1 MPRSFQDVLVSRAVA
16 TPWFA
21 RLASVYLEQ
30 GEAETALRVC
40 REGMKRYPRYVTGN
54 LILGKCYEALGRRI
68 EAALEYGR
76 VLEVLPDNQMVRDV
90 VRQLERQ
97 EQVAFETFAQR
108 RQGELGPVGGSVSF
122 EQYNISQGGPQESSV
137 EFLIKQLQEVRRSTP
152 HGEGKQGEEVE
163 LEDDEAAAK
172 IVTETLAE
180 IYASQN
186 EFQEAIKAYR
196 KLLELRPEEA
206 ARYEKRLA
214 ELEERARTAGSAS
227 VQ

>member
-1 MPRSFQDVLVSRAVA
+1 MARNFQDVLVTRAVA

-21 RLASVYLEQ
+21 RLALVYLEQ
-30 GEAETALRVC
+30 GDSDTALRVC

-54 LILGKCYEALGRRI
+54 LVLAKCYEALGRRI
-68 EAALEYGR
+68 EAALEYRR
-76 VLEVLPDNQMVRDV
+76 VLEVLPDNQMVKDA

-108 RQGELGPVGGSVSF
+108 RQEELRTVGGSVSF
-122 EQYNISQGGPQESSV
+122 EQYNVSQESPQESSV
-137 EFLIKQLQEVRRSTP
+137 DFLIKQLQEVRRSTTQ
-152 HGEGKQGEEVE
+152 GQGEQAGEAE
-163 LEDDEAAAK
+163 LEDGEAAAK

-186 EFQEAIKAYR
+186 EFHEAIKAYR

-206 ARYEKRLA
+206 PRYEKRLA
-214 ELEERARTAGSAS
+214 ELQERARMEGGEST
-227 VQ
+227 